1 VHSTTSS
8 TNSELLKRFASL
20 DAASQYTSLKDLD
33 KELANKELALQ
44 LETSQTAFT
53 KFFFKSRGESFIPG
67 QHHVLIDEA
76 LRKVEAGEIKNLLI
90 TLPPRFGKTQLAV
103 IDWMARCIAK
113 NHRAKFIHLSYS
125 DELAL
130 DNSAKCRETVLSS
143 AYQDFWPVKLKSDAD
158 SKKKWYT
165 EEGGGVYATA
175 AGGAVT
181 GFGAGSLADIGKELQ
196 DKLDTADAQ
205 LDADMDAFFANDSG
219 EPTDPTLFYGAIVID
234 DPIKVDDADNEKERD
249 RVNKRL
255 NSTIKSRRNSRNTP
269 IIIIMQR
276 LHEDDMAGFVLGGG
290 MEEDFHHL
298 NLPACDELAKTS
310 LWPAKHT
317 FDELMAMKAADHA
330 VFMAQ
335 YQQDP
340 TPDEGTFFLAE
351 YFVGK
356 RFRLGEEPTRL
367 VKYGAGDYAVTEDAG
382 DWTEQAIAGFDV
394 SENLWLVDWQSA
406 RTTIDKSIDTMMQ
419 LFLDHDPMLWAG
431 ETGVIRRAMEPYIK
445 KEQTRR
451 RLPFKLEWLPA
462 TKSKAVN
469 AKAFQGLCA
478 AGKVYIPYGSWGDDL
493 IAQLLKFTG
502 KDDAVDDKV
511 DVCGIFGRLLSH
523 TLGPGTYHDS
533 PDKPDNDYGIDEDD
547 NEHGNGT
554 IPI

>member
-1 VHSTTSS
+1 M
-8 TNSELLKRFASL
+8 EA
-20 DAASQYTSLKDLD
+20 
-33 KELANKELALQ
+33 
-44 LETSQTAFT
+44 SQTAFT
-53 KFFFKSRGESFIPG
+53 KFFFKSRGESFVPG
-67 QHHVLIDEA
+67 QQHILIDEA
-76 LRKVEAGEIKNLLI
+76 LRKVESGEIKNLLI
-90 TLPPRFGKTQLAV
+90 TLPPRFGKTQIAV

-113 NHRAKFIHLSYS
+113 NNRAKFIHLSYS

-143 AYQDFWPVKLKSDAD
+143 TFQDFWPIKLKSDAD

-165 EEGGGVYATA
+165 EQGGGVYATA

-181 GFGAGSLADIGKELQ
+181 GFGAGSLADIGDELREQ
-196 DKLDTADAQ
+196 LDDADRK
-205 LDADMDAFFANDSG
+205 LDADMDAFFADENQ
-219 EPTDPTLFYGAIVID
+219 EPTDPNLFYGAIVID

-276 LHEDDMAGFVLGGG
+276 LHENDMAGFVLAGG
-290 MEEDFHHL
+290 MEESFHHL

-317 FDELMAMKAADHA
+317 FEELMSMKAADHA

-351 YFVGK
+351 FWHGRRY
-356 RFRLGEEPTRL
+356 RLGEEPTRL

-382 DWTEQAIAGFDV
+382 DWTEQAIAGFDIK
-394 SENLWLVDWQSA
+394 EDLYILDWQSQ
-406 RTTIDKSIDTMMQ
+406 RVTIDRSIDTMMQ
-419 LFLDHDPMLWAG
+419 MVLDHDPMIWAA

-445 KEQTRR
+445 KEQQRR

-469 AKAFQGLCA
+469 CKAFQGLCA
-478 AGKVYIPYGSWGDDL
+478 AKKVWIPYGAWGDDL

-502 KDDAVDDKV
+502 KDDKLDDKV

-523 TLGPGTYHDS
+523 TLGPGVYHES
-533 PDKPDNDYGIDEDD
+533 LGKPDHDYGIDDD
-547 NEHGNGT
+547 DENDYSNGS
-554 IPI
+554 IPV

>member
-1 VHSTTSS
+1 M
-8 TNSELLKRFASL
+8 
-20 DAASQYTSLKDLD
+20 
-33 KELANKELALQ
+33 
-44 LETSQTAFT
+44 
-53 KFFFKSRGESFIPG
+53 PG
-67 QHHVLIDEA
+67 QHHILIDEA
-76 LRKVEAGEIKNLLI
+76 LRKVESGEIKNLVI
-90 TLPPRFGKTQLAV
+90 TIPPRFGKTQIAV
-103 IDWMARCIAK
+103 IDWMARSIAR
-113 NHRAKFIHLSYS
+113 NPRAKFIHLSYS

-130 DNSAKCRETVLSS
+130 DNSAKCRETVLSDT
-143 AYQDFWPVKLKSDAD
+143 YQEFWPVKLKSDAD

-165 EEGGGVYATA
+165 EQGGGVYATA

-181 GFGAGSLADIGKELQ
+181 GFGAGSLADISEEQ
-196 DKLDTADAQ
+196 REQFDEADRQ
-205 LDADMDAFFANDSG
+205 LEADMDDFFRDDAA
-219 EPTDPTLFYGAIVID
+219 EAIDPNLFYGAIIID

-249 RVNKRL
+249 RVNNRL

-276 LHEDDMAGFVLGGG
+276 LHEDDMAGFVLRGG
-290 MEEDFHHL
+290 MGEEFYHL
-298 NLPACDELAKTS
+298 NLPSCDEEAKTS

-317 FDELMAMKAADHA
+317 FEELMTMKAAKYD

-351 YFVGK
+351 YFEGR
-356 RFRLGEEPTRL
+356 RFRLGQEPTKL
-367 VKYGAGDYAVTEDAG
+367 VKYGAGDYAVSEDKG
-382 DWTEQAIAGFDV
+382 DWTEQAIAGFDT
-394 SENLWLVDWQSA
+394 SENLWLIDWHSA

-419 LFLDHDPMLWAG
+419 LVLDHDPMIWAA

-478 AGKVYIPYGSWGDDL
+478 AGKVYIPYGAWGDAL

-502 KDDAVDDKV
+502 KDDKVDDKV

-523 TLGPGTYHDS
+523 TLGPGTYHDT
-533 PDKPDNDYGIDEDD
+533 PDRPDNDYGYDEDEYAD
-547 NEHGNGT
+547 TGT

>member
-1 VHSTTSS
+1 M
-8 TNSELLKRFASL
+8 
-20 DAASQYTSLKDLD
+20 
-33 KELANKELALQ
+33 
-44 LETSQTAFT
+44 
-53 KFFFKSRGESFIPG
+53 
-67 QHHVLIDEA
+67 LIDEA
-76 LRKVEAGEIKNLLI
+76 LRKVETGEIKNLLI
-90 TLPPRFGKTQLAV
+90 TLPPRFGKTQVAV

-113 NHRAKFIHLSYS
+113 NPRAKFIHLSYS

-143 AYQDFWPVKLKSDAD
+143 VYQEFWPVKLKADAD

-165 EEGGGVYATA
+165 EQGGGVYATA

-181 GFGAGSLADIGKELQ
+181 GFGAGSFADIGDELREQ
-196 DKLDTADAQ
+196 LTSVDAQ
-205 LDADMDAFFANDSG
+205 LDADMDDFFADDSG
-219 EPTDPTLFYGAIVID
+219 QVADPNLFYGAIVID
-234 DPIKVDDADNEKERD
+234 DPLKVDDAANENERN
-249 RVNKRL
+249 RVNERL
-255 NSTIKSRRNSRNTP
+255 NRTIKSRRNSRNTP

-276 LHEDDMAGFVLGGG
+276 LHEDDMAGFVLRNG
-290 MEEDFHHL
+290 MGEEFYHL
-298 NLPACDELAKTS
+298 NLPSCDEVAKTS

-317 FDELMAMKAADHA
+317 FEELMTMKAADHA

-351 YFVGK
+351 YFEG
-356 RFRLGEEPTRL
+356 RRYRLGQEPTRL
-367 VKYGAGDYAVTEDAG
+367 VKYGAGDYAVSEDAG
-382 DWTEQAIAGFDV
+382 DWTEQAIAGFDIKEDLYV
-394 SENLWLVDWQSA
+394 LDWHSQ

-419 LFLDHDPMLWAG
+419 MVLDHDPMIWAA

-469 AKAFQGLCA
+469 AKAFQGMCSA
-478 AGKVYIPYGSWGDDL
+478 KKVWIPYGAWGDDL

-502 KDDAVDDKV
+502 KDDKIDDKV

-533 PDKPDNDYGIDEDD
+533 PHKPDNDYGMEDD
-547 NEHGNGT
+547 DDEYGSGNGT
-554 IPI
+554 IPL